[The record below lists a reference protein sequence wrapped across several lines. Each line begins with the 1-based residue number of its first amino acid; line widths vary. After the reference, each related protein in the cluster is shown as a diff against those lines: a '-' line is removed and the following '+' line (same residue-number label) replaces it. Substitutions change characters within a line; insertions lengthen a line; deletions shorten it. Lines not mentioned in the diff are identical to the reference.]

1 MQASLR
7 SERTYINIGWCCVSA
22 SSCSVITW
30 ACVMDCEVL
39 LRYLLS
45 YLYTAVEL
53 EVTLFGRCLGHLGIL
68 LVSMHSIGGHGGKF

>member
-30 ACVMDCEVL
+30 ACVKYCGDTCCLICTLQWNSKL
-39 LRYLLS
+39 LTLL
-45 YLYTAVEL
+45 
-53 EVTLFGRCLGHLGIL
+53 GRCLGHLGIL